1 MPEYCMPSPS
11 APTVADKITLDTSK
25 ESATQALY
33 RAAIG
38 PLNSDYYLPIFS
50 GFESTAKLALRW
62 NTAASLYTLN
72 WMVFRR
78 LWGVASIYASAVL
91 GSILVVF
98 GLGRLIFQFSTEVGF
113 ALGIL
118 ILMLSCV
125 VPGLF
130 GNTWLHT
137 DSRRKMAQALSQS
150 STLQEACG
158 KLRAQSSSRNRFIGV
173 VAVNLMLISVALG
186 LYLKPEGPME
196 IKDRPPL
203 PVTELQ
209 PLPKPL
215 PLIDLT
221 STEPMAAVIQTVAE
235 PPQPPSPEPAP
246 APELLLPTSV
256 PSLPPTPA
264 QTPTSTSTS
273 PPAQEAKPIA
283 AKPSS
288 LSSYYVNVGLFAN
301 ADNAEKVHQRL
312 NNAGMAVTTEVLALP
327 KGNRSRV
334 RVGPFPNRSAAD
346 DAVIT
351 VKALGLDAIVSSQ

>member
-11 APTVADKITLDTSK
+11 VPTVADKITLDASQ

-38 PLNSDYYLPIFS
+38 PLNSDYYLPIFG
-50 GFESTAKLALRW
+50 GFESSSKLALRW

-72 WMVFRR
+72 WLVFRR
-78 LWGVASIYASAVL
+78 LWVAALVYSSAVL
-91 GSILVVF
+91 SGTLVVF
-98 GLGRLIFQFSTEVGF
+98 GLGHLIFQFSTEVEF
-113 ALGIL
+113 ALGLL

-125 VPGLF
+125 VPGLL

-137 DSRRKMAQALSQS
+137 DCRRKMAQALSQS

-158 KLRAQSSSRNRFIGV
+158 TLRAQSSSRNRFLGV
-173 VAVNLMLISVALG
+173 VSINLILISVGLG
-186 LYLKPEGPME
+186 LYWRLEGAPE
-196 IKDRPPL
+196 IKAISPL

-215 PLIDLT
+215 PLVDLT
-221 STEPMAAVIQTVAE
+221 SSEPIATVTQTTSE
-235 PPQPPSPEPAP
+235 PPQPSSAEPAPVPELPLPVSTPLSTPTPTPSPE
-246 APELLLPTSV
+246 
-256 PSLPPTPA
+256 
-264 QTPTSTSTS
+264 QK
-273 PPAQEAKPIA
+273 AKPIA

-288 LSSYYVNVGLFAN
+288 LPSYYVNVGLFAN

-334 RVGPFPNRSAAD
+334 RVGPFPNRSTAD
-346 DAVIT
+346 EAVRS
-351 VKALGLDAIVSSQ
+351 VKALGLDAIVVNSQ

>member
-1 MPEYCMPSPS
+1 MPEYCMPFPS

-50 GFESTAKLALRW
+50 GFESTAKMALKW

-72 WMVFRR
+72 WMLFRR
-78 LWGVASIYASAVL
+78 LWVAALVYASAIL
-91 GSILVVF
+91 GGILVVF

-113 ALGIL
+113 ALGLLML
-118 ILMLSCV
+118 ILSCV

-130 GNTWLHT
+130 GNTWLHM
-137 DSRRKMAQALSQS
+137 DCRRRMAQALSQS

-158 KLRAQSSSRNRFIGV
+158 KLRAQSSSRNRFIGM
-173 VAVNLMLISVALG
+173 VAVNLILISVVLG
-186 LYLKPEGPME
+186 LYLKPEGTVE

-215 PLIDLT
+215 PLVDLT
-221 STEPMAAVIQTVAE
+221 STEPIAAVIQTVAE
-235 PPQPPSPEPAP
+235 PPQPSSPEPAP
-246 APELLLPTSV
+246 APELPLSASV
-256 PSLPPTPA
+256 PSSPPTPA
-264 QTPTSTSTS
+264 PTP
-273 PPAQEAKPIA
+273 PPVQEAKPIA

-312 NNAGMAVTTEVLALP
+312 NNAGMAVTTEVLVLP

-346 DAVIT
+346 EAVRT
-351 VKALGLDAIVSSQ
+351 VKALGLDAIVHSQ